1 MKRDDLTYDE
11 TEKTVTV
18 TFPEGVTKLS
28 DSVKKQLVEDNKNY
42 DILLRDEGLYVRIPA
57 GTLQEGDDIAR
68 RIVRND
74 GSFRDLTGCVIV
86 VTGADGTEQ
95 VLIWSSLTDSEFA
108 YIASL
113 PGSYRVVD
121 ASEIFYDVPP
131 DCWGRE
137 VIAFAVAHELFRGV
151 GGGRFAPNAAMSR
164 AMFVTVLGRLA
175 GIGPGGLYR
184 PGLPRRGP

>member
-86 VTGADGTEQ
+86 VTGADGTE
-95 VLIWSSLTDSEFA
+95 
-108 YIASL
+108 
-113 PGSYRVVD
+113 PGPYL
-121 ASEIFYDVPP
+121 EQP
-131 DCWGRE
+131 DRQ
-137 VIAFAVAHELFRGV
+137 
-151 GGGRFAPNAAMSR
+151 
-164 AMFVTVLGRLA
+164 
-175 GIGPGGLYR
+175 
-184 PGLPRRGP
+184 

>member
-1 MKRDDLTYDE
+1 MEAYIPDGGSGASSAGQVKRDDLTYDE

-86 VTGADGTEQ
+86 VTGADGTEPR
-95 VLIWSSLTDSEFA
+95 SLS
-108 YIASL
+108 
-113 PGSYRVVD
+113 G
-121 ASEIFYDVPP
+121 
-131 DCWGRE
+131 
-137 VIAFAVAHELFRGV
+137 
-151 GGGRFAPNAAMSR
+151 AA
-164 AMFVTVLGRLA
+164 
-175 GIGPGGLYR
+175 
-184 PGLPRRGP
+184 